1 MKRFQVNKLRPPQS
15 KNNKAEAVLVPC
27 GGGGGGGG
35 AGQASTSGTEAEC
48 LI

>member
-27 GGGGGGGG
+27 GGGG
-35 AGQASTSGTEAEC
+35 AGQASTSSTEAEC

>member
-27 GGGGGGGG
+27 GGGGGG
-35 AGQASTSGTEAEC
+35 AGQASTSSTEAEC

>member
-27 GGGGGGGG
+27 GGGGGG